1 METKEKTTALDS
13 SAPTDEKRL
22 PFPIDAQSIASGDG
36 KHNCES
42 LKTIDGQSLL
52 SANLPPI
59 QFIVDD
65 LLPQGLFILAGSP
78 KVGKSWLSLMLC
90 QKVAVGGQ
98 LWGRSVE
105 QGTVLYLSLED
116 SLARLQTRYRK
127 YSVDGTAALHFAT
140 RSRTL
145 RDGLTAQVN
154 HFICGKPDTRLVVVD
169 TMQHI
174 RGNAT
179 DKNLYVNDYNDM
191 NILREITNKYDIA
204 LLLVTHTRKLED
216 FDPLNRISGSTGLVG
231 AVDGVFILEKE
242 ARSSNKGQLTIAN
255 RDTDGHVFNLQFETA
270 SCLWELLEEEIA
282 EYREEPLFPF
292 LIALLADTPSW
303 QGTAT
308 ELCETAKEYSL
319 GTEYTPATIGKRLRV
334 SEQVLFN
341 KYGIEVRNTVK
352 NNTKIIRLQRFTNT
366 AIR

>member
-22 PFPIDAQSIASGDG
+22 PFPIDAQSIASGAG
-36 KHNCES
+36 KHKCES

-59 QFIVDD
+59 QFIVED

-98 LWGRSVE
+98 LWGRNIE
-105 QGTVLYLSLED
+105 QGTVLYLALED

-154 HFICGKPDTRLVVVD
+154 HFICGRPDTRLVVVD

-191 NILREITNKYDIA
+191 NILREITNRYDIA
-204 LLLVTHTRKLED
+204 LLLVTHTRKMED
-216 FDPLNRISGSTGLVG
+216 ADPLNRISGSTGLVG
-231 AVDGVFILEKE
+231 AVDGVLILEKE
-242 ARSSNKGQLTIAN
+242 ARSSNKGQLTVAN
-255 RDTDGHVFNLQFETA
+255 RDTDGHVFNLQFDTI

-292 LIALLADTPSW
+292 LIALLADTPNW

-308 ELCETAKEYSL
+308 ELCDAAKGYAIGSEYSPV
-319 GTEYTPATIGKRLRV
+319 GIAKRLRTND
-334 SEQVLFN
+334 QLLFN
-341 KYGIEVRNTVK
+341 KYRIEVKYRMV
-352 NNTKIIRLQRFTNT
+352 NNQKLIYLSKTNT
-366 AIR
+366 DLR